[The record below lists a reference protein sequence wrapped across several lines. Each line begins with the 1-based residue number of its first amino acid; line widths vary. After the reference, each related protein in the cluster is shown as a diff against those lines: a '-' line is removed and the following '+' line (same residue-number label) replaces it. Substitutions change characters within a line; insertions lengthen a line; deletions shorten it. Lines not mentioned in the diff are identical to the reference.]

1 MQTGATN
8 EKELLAALRQMY
20 EERLPFNRVLGL
32 GVRRLTPET
41 IAVEFDMKTE
51 LIGNYVQETLHGG
64 VISASLDATG
74 GLLASASIVPK
85 LIGKSVETVTDR
97 FARLGTI
104 DLRIDY
110 LRPGRGQRFTA
121 TGSILRSGRKVAVT
135 RMELA
140 NENDLLIAVGTGTCI
155 VG

>member
-32 GVRRLTPET
+32 EVRRLTPET

-51 LIGNYVQETLHGG
+51 LIGNYVQEALHGG

-104 DLRIDY
+104 DLRVDY

-135 RMELA
+135 RMELV
-140 NENDLLIAVGTGTCI
+140 NENDLLIAVGTGTYI

>member
-32 GVRRLTPET
+32 EVRRLTPET

-51 LIGNYVQETLHGG
+51 LIGNYVQEALHGG

-104 DLRIDY
+104 DLRVDY

-140 NENDLLIAVGTGTCI
+140 NENDLLIAVGTGTYI